1 MGGDAIE
8 AGAKSLNIITK
19 TMQKRTGHR
28 YKQALKI
35 TSGKKGK
42 KESNFLK
49 KQKEAKLL
57 FFFFLSSA
65 ADGDIVTAVY
75 SNWHALV
82 FRGSCICLQ
91 SIDALCYSCQF
102 GARL

>member
-35 TSGKKGK
+35 TSGMKGK
-42 KESNFLK
+42 KESNF
-49 KQKEAKLL
+49 
-57 FFFFLSSA
+57 
-65 ADGDIVTAVY
+65 
-75 SNWHALV
+75 
-82 FRGSCICLQ
+82 
-91 SIDALCYSCQF
+91 
-102 GARL
+102 